1 MRTLVLNTSASHFS
15 SWRQRLLRGIVA
27 AAMGTGAC
35 LGTAWAQ
42 TATSPASL
50 GQPAVTALPANS
62 PSTVTSSQQ
71 IKTQPLEI
79 REVPNT
85 GGGFSAKPAAAAA
98 GDGKGGG
105 SVPATIEA
113 DYKIGPN
120 DLLEVEVFGVS
131 ELKRTVRVNSTGQI
145 SMPLIGMLQVAGL
158 TPADAEALV
167 AIQYSKNYLQDP
179 QVSIFIKEFTS
190 QRITVDGAVTKPGIY
205 PLTGQ
210 ITLLR
215 AVAMAGGGGQLA
227 DLENVM
233 LFRMLPDGKTLSEKH
248 DVQKI
253 REGQAAD
260 PLLQGDDIVV
270 VNRNSTRVTLR
281 DSLFRDILDTI
292 NPFSASYRN
301 VAAP

>member
-1 MRTLVLNTSASHFS
+1 MRTLTLEITALKFFTH
-15 SWRQRLLRGIVA
+15 RQRWLRSA
-27 AAMGTGAC
+27 AAALLGASAC
-35 LGTAWAQ
+35 LGAAWAQ
-42 TATSPASL
+42 GTPSPTGVSPAM
-50 GQPAVTALPANS
+50 VTALPANS

-71 IKTQPLEI
+71 MRTLPLET
-79 REVPNT
+79 RESPNA
-85 GGGFSAKPAAAAA
+85 GGGFSAKPATTS
-98 GDGKGGG
+98 DGKSEGP
-105 SVPATIEA
+105 VPTTIDA

-120 DLLEVEVFGVS
+120 DLLEIEVFGVS

-145 SMPLIGMLQVAGL
+145 SMPLIGLVQVAGL
-158 TPADAEALV
+158 TPSDAEALV

-233 LFRMLPDGKTLSEKH
+233 LFRMLPDGNTLSEKH

-253 REGQAAD
+253 RQGEAPD

-301 VAAP
+301 VATP